1 MDGHKHGLTGF
12 EGAVYAYLNDIAGWI
27 SLKDLSCLV
36 FGEYNEN
43 IPFHNTGAR
52 RTITKAIANINNSDE
67 YDKLI
72 IHGDKGVKIATAE
85 EASRYIDARFKES
98 LKQLK
103 QTHKLAAKAG
113 LHNQTQIIGE
123 TIKTFA

>member
-12 EGAVYAYLNDIAGWI
+12 EGTVYAYLNDIAGWI
-27 SLKDLSCLV
+27 SLKELSWLV

-113 LHNQTQIIGE
+113 LNNQTQIIGE